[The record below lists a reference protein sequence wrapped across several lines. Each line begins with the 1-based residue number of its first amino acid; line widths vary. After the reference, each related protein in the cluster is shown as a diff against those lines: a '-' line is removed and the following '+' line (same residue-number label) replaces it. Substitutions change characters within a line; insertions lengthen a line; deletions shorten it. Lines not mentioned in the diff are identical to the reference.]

1 MEDSLVQWS
10 LGSVLP
16 VYTFVFR
23 HPCFHY
29 VGQRQH
35 RTPRGHG
42 GNIDNWRSGAG
53 MAMYY
58 AEVVGGAVFRRLRPS
73 I

>member
-42 GNIDNWRSGAG
+42 GDIDYWRSGAG
-53 MAMYY
+53 MAMYIMPKSS
-58 AEVVGGAVFRRLRPS
+58 AARCFAVRDP
-73 I
+73 